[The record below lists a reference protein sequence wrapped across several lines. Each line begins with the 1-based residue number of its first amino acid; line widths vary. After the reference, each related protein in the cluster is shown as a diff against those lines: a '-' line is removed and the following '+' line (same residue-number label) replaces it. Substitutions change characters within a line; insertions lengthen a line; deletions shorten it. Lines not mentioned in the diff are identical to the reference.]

1 MSLVLLLTHRKDSF
15 TIDRVHAAV
24 ERLGA
29 TAVRVDTDRF
39 PAELSL
45 GVRIT
50 GGLLTGRLHGD
61 GRTIALSEVGAVWMR
76 RLWPPGGLEA
86 LDPRWRGTSHHHSHL
101 ALTQLLPLLS
111 HARWLDRI
119 DRQLAAESKPRQLVE
134 AAQVGLTVP
143 DTLITNASGEV
154 QRFDREQG
162 PLVTKLLEPIAY
174 DMDGGRGDFMY
185 TSRVTTRDL
194 ATMDSLRW
202 VPQIFQPEVPKAK
215 ELRVVVVGE
224 QVFAGAID
232 TRASARGTVDW
243 RRLRAKEGPPWE
255 PAQLPP
261 PVATATRALL
271 DRFGLAFGVL
281 DFIVTPAGEHV
292 FLDLNPAGEWGWLER
307 DLDLPISEAIAR
319 WLVDAA
325 AETTTDE
332 DPERSASFTEAS
344 ADLHAPPRPAAIL
357 NRTPAPEAEPA
368 TIDHHDPPAPAAIRA
383 PTTRPTVLIITH
395 SRDNECIET
404 VSAAIRSRGGR
415 PIRLDTDRYPTSV
428 GLSTLQGQSS
438 TGLVLV
444 GDEPVPLESLQAVWY
459 RRFAAGGRLPRAM
472 GDTREAALGET
483 RRTLHGTI
491 ANLGCFQLDPLA
503 AVQRTHH
510 KELQLRLA
518 AAEGLPVPRTL
529 VTNRARDAR
538 EFWRR
543 LDGRVVTKM
552 QHSFAIYR
560 EGRET
565 VVFTS
570 RVREQDLDALDGLR
584 LCPMTFQEEIPKALE
599 LRVTIV
605 GARVMTAAIDSARH
619 HETEVDWRRDGRGL
633 LHDWEPYDLPAPIAR
648 RMLALQRRLG
658 LNYGAADMILTP
670 DGRHV
675 LLEVNPVGEFF
686 WLDRDPG
693 LPISDSIAAV
703 LLDQAERN
711 IDHLGG

>member
-1 MSLVLLLTHRKDSF
+1 MPLVLLLTHRRDSF

-61 GRTIALSEVGAVWMR
+61 GRTIDLGEVGAVWMR

-86 LDPRWRGTSHHHSHL
+86 LAPRWRETSHHHSHL

-162 PLVTKLLEPIAY
+162 PLVTKLLEPVTY
-174 DMDGGRGDFMY
+174 DMEGGRGDFMY

-194 ATMDSLRW
+194 AAMDGLRW

-215 ELRVVVVGE
+215 ELRVVVVGDH
-224 QVFAGAID
+224 VFVGAID

-243 RRLRAKEGPPWE
+243 RRLRANEGPPWE

-261 PVATATRALL
+261 PVVTATRALL
-271 DRFGLAFGVL
+271 DRFGLTFGVL

-307 DLDLPISEAIAR
+307 DLDLPISEAIAQ

-325 AETTTDE
+325 VLTKT
-332 DPERSASFTEAS
+332 
-344 ADLHAPPRPAAIL
+344 PAAEPSTI
-357 NRTPAPEAEPA
+357 EPA
-368 TIDHHDPPAPAAIRA
+368 DSPAPAVIRA
-383 PTTRPTVLIITH
+383 PTTLPAVLIITH
-395 SRDNECIET
+395 SGDNECIET
-404 VSAAIRSRGGR
+404 VSTAIRARGGR
-415 PIRLDTDRYPTSV
+415 PVRMDTDRYPTSA
-428 GLSTLQGQSS
+428 GLSTLQDSRQSSRQGPSS
-438 TGLVLV
+438 TGLVIA
-444 GDEPVPLESLQAVWY
+444 GDKPVPLESLQAVWY

-472 GDTREAALGET
+472 GDTREAAVDET
-483 RRTLHGTI
+483 RRTLQGTI
-491 ANLGCFQLDPLA
+491 ASLGCFQLDPLA

-518 AAEGLPVPRTL
+518 VEEGLEVPRTL

-543 LDGRVVTKM
+543 LDGRVITKM

-560 EGRET
+560 QGRET

-570 RVREQDLDALDGLR
+570 RVREEDLDALDGLR

-605 GARVMTAAIDSARH
+605 GTRVMTAAIDSARRPK
-619 HETEVDWRRDGRGL
+619 TEVDWRRDGRGL
-633 LHDWEPYDLPAPIAR
+633 LHDWEPYELPPAIAQ

-703 LLDQAERN
+703 LLGQAQRN
-711 IDHLGG
+711 VESEGPARRRPFGGLDTSG